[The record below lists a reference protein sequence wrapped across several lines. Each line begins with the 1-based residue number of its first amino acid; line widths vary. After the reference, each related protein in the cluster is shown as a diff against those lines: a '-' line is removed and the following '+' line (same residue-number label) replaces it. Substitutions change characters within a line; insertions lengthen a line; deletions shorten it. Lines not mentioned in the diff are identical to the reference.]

1 VQTLAL
7 REVDRVVAHRFGAEL
22 GDGEVRRRRRAAA
35 QTSAASAGS
44 PLSAKAI
51 ALAVAR
57 KVSKR
62 VDGGPLD

>member
-1 VQTLAL
+1 MSLTASARNLAM
-7 REVDRVVAHRFGAEL
+7 VKFGE
-22 GDGEVRRRRRAAA
+22 RRRAAA

-62 VDGGPLD
+62 VDVDPSIRVG